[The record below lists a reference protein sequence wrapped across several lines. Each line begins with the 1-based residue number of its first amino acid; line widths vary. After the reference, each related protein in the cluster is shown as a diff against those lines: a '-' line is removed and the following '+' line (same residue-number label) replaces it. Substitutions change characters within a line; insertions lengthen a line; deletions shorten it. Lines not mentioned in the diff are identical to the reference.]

1 MIMAT
6 FVVLGSWTEQGA
18 RAAKDTV
25 TRAEAVRQMARNLG
39 GEVRQIYW
47 TMGRYDV
54 IAITEAPDDETA
66 TAIAVA
72 IAGSGAVRSE
82 TLRAFGADEMTAILG
97 KLG

>member
-1 MIMAT
+1 MAT
-6 FVVLGSWTEQGA
+6 FVVLGSWTDQGA

-25 TRAEAVRQMARNLG
+25 ARSEAVRETARKLG
-39 GEVRQIYW
+39 GEVKQVYW

-54 IAITEAPDDETA
+54 MAITEAPDDETA

-72 IAGSGAVRSE
+72 IGSPGMVRSE
-82 TLRAFGADEMTAILG
+82 TLRAFDADEMTAILA